1 MISALLGLLLC
12 SPAEVDALADF
23 RPPYRRQL
31 SHAEALAHCGAAAV
45 GALVSGQPRELLNA
59 IAAHESDW
67 HEDAVTVEP
76 GNRVSCG
83 AMTPEPK
90 RACDWIDRTLVGGY
104 VRGALHLAV
113 WRRKYSPTAAL
124 WAYAGGGGTVA
135 ACAAGDDSRACAFA
149 PLMIAWT
156 RAITPRRAA

>member
-1 MISALLGLLLC
+1 MISALLGLLFC
-12 SPAEVDALADF
+12 SPAEIDSLAAF
-23 RPPYRRQL
+23 HPPKRRQL
-31 SHAEALAHCGAAAV
+31 THGEAVEHCGAAKLA
-45 GALVSGQPRELLNA
+45 AFVSDQPRELLNA

-67 HEDAVTVEP
+67 REDAVTPEP

-83 AMTPEPK
+83 VMTPDPK

-135 ACAAGDDSRACAFA
+135 LCAAGDDSRACEFA
-149 PLMIAWT
+149 PLMIGWART
-156 RAITPRRAA
+156 IAPKRAV